1 MENSYT
7 KWQEFSEE
15 EKKEIE
21 RRSKLRDIGVNIK
34 QAMESLEEFKGYK
47 GTKAITKE
55 LDKIYYRILLMNGC

>member
-21 RRSKLRDIGVNIK
+21 RSAKLRDIGVNIK
-34 QAMESLEEFKGYK
+34 SAMKSLEEFDGYK
-47 GTKAITKE
+47 GTKAITKD
-55 LDKIYYRILLMNGC
+55 LDKIYYRLLLMNGC